1 MKTINFQ
8 KCYELLKTLQCK
20 DAAEVWKGFAE
31 RTEGFGEMSFED
43 VLEVMLTAEK
53 NGRDRRHQ
61 ETLLRMAKIPLRAI
75 LSQVSVSEGRD
86 PTFQKTLLA
95 LSSLDF
101 IREGRNVTIFGGT
114 GTGKSYIAS
123 ALLRESC
130 LHGMGGRFY
139 TASDLVALLQQ
150 LKGTNSYQ
158 TRRLS
163 LSRLWVLVL
172 DDFCLTEYTSQELE
186 VLYDI
191 LNDRYGKKT
200 VIVTSQ
206 KSPDIWLENL
216 GKTTLAESIVERLS
230 TNNYT
235 LLLKGKSL
243 RRPIDLEAENATPP
257 LNDNV

>member
-1 MKTINFQ
+1 M
-8 KCYELLKTLQCK
+8 
-20 DAAEVWKGFAE
+20 
-31 RTEGFGEMSFED
+31 
-43 VLEVMLTAEK
+43 
-53 NGRDRRHQ
+53 
-61 ETLLRMAKIPLRAI
+61 
-75 LSQVSVSEGRD
+75 LSQIVSNEGRD
-86 PTFQKTLLA
+86 ATFQKTLLT

-101 IREGRNVTIFGGT
+101 IRSGRNVTIFGGT

-139 TASDLVALLQQ
+139 TASDLTALLRE
-150 LKGTNSYQ
+150 LKGTPAYK
-158 TRRLS
+158 TRRQS
-163 LSRLWVLVL
+163 LLRLCVLVL
-172 DDFCLTEYTSQELE
+172 DDFCLTEYSADELE
-186 VLYDI
+186 ALYDI

-216 GKTTLAESIVERLS
+216 GKTTLAESVVERLS

-243 RRPIDLEAENATPP
+243 RHTLDCNEETSVSAY
-257 LNDNV
+257 

>member
-1 MKTINFQ
+1 MNSVIFS
-8 KCYELLKTLQCK
+8 KCLELLKTLQCR
-20 DAAEVWKGFAE
+20 DAAEVWKNFAE
-31 RTEGFGEMSFED
+31 RPEGFTDMNFED

-61 ETLLRMAKIPLRAI
+61 ETLLRLAKIPLRAT
-75 LSQVSVSEGRD
+75 LSQIITNEGRD
-86 PTFQKTLLA
+86 AVFQKTLLT

-101 IREGRNVTIFGGT
+101 VRNGNNVTIFGGT

-130 LHGMGGRFY
+130 LHGMGGRFF
-139 TASDLVALLQQ
+139 TASDLTALLRE
-150 LKGTNSYQ
+150 LKSTPAYK
-158 TRRLS
+158 TRRQS
-163 LSRLWVLVL
+163 LLRQWVLVL
-172 DDFCLTEYTSQELE
+172 DDFCLTEYTAEELE
-186 VLYDI
+186 ALYDI

-216 GKTTLAESIVERLS
+216 GKTTLAEAVVERLS
-230 TNNYT
+230 TNNHT

-243 RRPIDLEAENATPP
+243 RRMLDPSGEFQNSAY
-257 LNDNV
+257 

>member
-1 MKTINFQ
+1 MNSVNFT
-8 KCYELLKTLQCK
+8 KCLELLKSLQCR
-20 DAAEVWKGFAE
+20 DAAEVWKNFSD
-31 RTEGFGEMSFED
+31 RPEGFGDMGIED

-61 ETLLRMAKIPLRAI
+61 ETLLRLARIPLRAM
-75 LSQVSVSEGRD
+75 LSQIVSNEGRD
-86 PTFQKTLLA
+86 ATFQKTLLT

-101 IREGRNVTIFGGT
+101 IRSGRNVTIFGGT

-139 TASDLVALLQQ
+139 TASDLTALLQE
-150 LKGTNSYQ
+150 LKGTPAYK
-158 TRRLS
+158 TRRQS
-163 LSRLWVLVL
+163 LLRLCVLVL
-172 DDFCLTEYTSQELE
+172 DDFCLTEYSADELE
-186 VLYDI
+186 ALYDI

-216 GKTTLAESIVERLS
+216 GKTTLAESVVERLS

-243 RRPIDLEAENATPP
+243 RHTLDLNEETSVSAY
-257 LNDNV
+257 